1 MPELGQC
8 FMALLPR
15 RSAWDSED
23 VQKQDLRAGKRG
35 SERMMR
41 NEVRFR
47 MLVPV
52 PQWESLHLDVLSRGR
67 LFQ

>member
-52 PQWESLHLDVLSRGR
+52 PQWESLHPDVLRRGR